1 MDIDDITRGRST
13 FLSKMNSKSISVV
26 SNTSSILYHLKM
38 EINNDLPDKITV
50 KPIDSSQL
58 LYQDGIEGRSNP
70 ISEAANPGPTR
81 KSQYVQ
87 HDILVF
93 NKVSKF

>member
-26 SNTSSILYHLKM
+26 SDTSSILYHLKM

-50 KPIDSSQL
+50 KPIDGS
-58 LYQDGIEGRSNP
+58 
-70 ISEAANPGPTR
+70 
-81 KSQYVQ
+81 
-87 HDILVF
+87 
-93 NKVSKF
+93 